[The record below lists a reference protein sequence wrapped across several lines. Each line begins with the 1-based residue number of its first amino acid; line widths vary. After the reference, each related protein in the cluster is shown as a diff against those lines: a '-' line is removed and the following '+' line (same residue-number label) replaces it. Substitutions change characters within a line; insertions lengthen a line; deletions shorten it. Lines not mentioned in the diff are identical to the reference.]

1 VDEREQKVI
10 QNVNPGLTLEHQKD
24 LARHHVN
31 WFNERFPPGTTVWW
45 WSTATLG
52 PIYETRVSK
61 PAFVNIIDGKADAEV
76 FLVDVPGSVPV
87 VRCQAPNEYQR
98 DQLKVCPLDTPVVPL
113 VIQGR
118 RLMGHADK
126 ELFQWKDPLIKGF
139 GSREHLKSAAVL
151 LRQAADCLEAAY
163 AELGEE

>member
-1 VDEREQKVI
+1 MPV
-10 QNVNPGLTLEHQKD
+10 QNVNPGLTLAHQKD
-24 LARHHVN
+24 LAEHYANV
-31 WFNERFPPGTTVWW
+31 FNQANPPGSSVWW
-45 WSTATLG
+45 WSTACLG
-52 PIYETRVSK
+52 PVYETKVESH
-61 PAFVNIIDGKADAEV
+61 AFVNIIGDQADAHV
-76 FLVDVPGSVPV
+76 CLVGVIGSVPV